1 MIAVLPSSA
10 KHLVL
15 SRLSDEPQTTASIL
29 ARVQERQLATLQPVL
44 MPEAL
49 LTRHLKVLAEKEH
62 AEYGAGQWR
71 LTPLGELV
79 LIGLGGVAAAPRRPG
94 TDPCSGGDG
103 VTRIRRHSDDHLVLG
118 TCACTALLPSEVA
131 ARARRA
137 QVRAGV
143 PEAQQLSER
152 ATLPTLR
159 NLQNLRPL
167 AFGNRLTAEGENV
180 LDELGPWA
188 PK

>member
-49 LTRHLKVLAEKEH
+49 LTRHLKTLAEKELT
-62 AEYGAGQWR
+62 EYESGHWR

-79 LIGLGGVAAAPRRPG
+79 LIGLGPWRPRRTGRVQVPAL
-94 TDPCSGGDG
+94 G
-103 VTRIRRHSDDHLVLG
+103 VS
-118 TCACTALLPSEVA
+118 A
-131 ARARRA
+131 
-137 QVRAGV
+137 
-143 PEAQQLSER
+143 
-152 ATLPTLR
+152 
-159 NLQNLRPL
+159 
-167 AFGNRLTAEGENV
+167 
-180 LDELGPWA
+180 
-188 PK
+188 